1 MKAKNVK
8 IGVIILTMNQK
19 EDTLRCLEGLR
30 NVKSSSFK
38 VLLWDNGSKDGTA
51 EAIRKAFPEVL
62 VHYHSRNVGVA
73 SGRNKAAKII
83 LKEFNPRFLLFVDND
98 MTFSPGFLDALMAPF
113 EHISSLAQTTG
124 KICDIKDHRRL
135 YGAGGYRI
143 RFWRGDTM
151 HVGFRET
158 DYGQYDRP
166 RKCYPSGGC
175 MLVRSEVY
183 QKLGGFD
190 PLFNPYGCE
199 DLDFG
204 LRARKAGYYGLYVP
218 QAVVYHETKPDY
230 SFEGREHSAKL
241 ARHWSK
247 HWFLLMKRH
256 SPLWQ
261 KLIFLMMMAPFLL
274 FRMTFR
280 EYRKGNI
287 MMLKGILSGFLAFG
301 MSGFIRFPR
310 KKNAVLQ

>member
-1 MKAKNVK
+1 
-8 IGVIILTMNQK
+8 
-19 EDTLRCLEGLR
+19 
-30 NVKSSSFK
+30 
-38 VLLWDNGSKDGTA
+38 
-51 EAIRKAFPEVL
+51 
-62 VHYHSRNVGVA
+62 
-73 SGRNKAAKII
+73 
-83 LKEFNPRFLLFVDND
+83 
-98 MTFSPGFLDALMAPF
+98 
-113 EHISSLAQTTG
+113 
-124 KICDIKDHRRL
+124 
-135 YGAGGYRI
+135 
-143 RFWRGDTM
+143 
-151 HVGFRET
+151 
-158 DYGQYDRP
+158 
-166 RKCYPSGGC
+166 